1 MSDVRREQYRAGW
14 WTLAVASVLVGVWAL
29 ACGPPDAALAE
40 PANLDATVQQATD
53 STVVVSLDW
62 SAPSSG
68 GPVDGYRWRAGD
80 QSGEVDSTSVAAEV
94 PRRDTAYS
102 MEGGVAAFGPGGE
115 GPEATTMVSIPAR
128 TFEAP
133 GSVDSLQASVDTVQ
147 TASVAPDSV
156 RLLASRTQIPVD
168 SSATL
173 VTIAYYDGSPHGCAV
188 VDGVQGWYLL
198 SQVGVPP
205 TIDASLSVI
214 PDDRP
219 ECGGQ
224 WQVEDEGVLT
234 LDAPTMNPWPVES
247 TSDGGGHGALVARP
261 VGASTLNK

>member
-1 MSDVRREQYRAGW
+1 MNDVRREQYRAGW
-14 WTLAVASVLVGVWAL
+14 WTLAVAAVLAGLWTL

-40 PANLDATVQQATD
+40 PANLAADVQEVTD
-53 STVVVSLDW
+53 STAVVILEW

-68 GPVDGYRWRAGD
+68 GPVDGYRWGLGD
-80 QSGEVDSTSVAAEV
+80 ESGEVTSTSVAVEV

-102 MEGGVAAFGPGGE
+102 LEAVVLAFGPGGE
-115 GPEATTMVSIPAR
+115 GPEANTTVSIPAR

-147 TASVAPDSV
+147 TASAAPDSV
-156 RLLASRTQIPVD
+156 RLLATRTQIPVD

-173 VTIAYYDGSPHGCAV
+173 VTIAYYDGAPHGCAV

-198 SQVGVPP
+198 SEVGIPP
-205 TIDASLSVI
+205 TIDGSLSVI

-219 ECGGQ
+219 ECGGT
-224 WQVEDEGVLT
+224 WQIEDESMLS
-234 LDAPTMNPWPVES
+234 LNAPTMNPWPVES
-247 TSDGGGHGALVARP
+247 TSDGGGHGTLVARP
-261 VGASTLNK
+261 VGAATLGK